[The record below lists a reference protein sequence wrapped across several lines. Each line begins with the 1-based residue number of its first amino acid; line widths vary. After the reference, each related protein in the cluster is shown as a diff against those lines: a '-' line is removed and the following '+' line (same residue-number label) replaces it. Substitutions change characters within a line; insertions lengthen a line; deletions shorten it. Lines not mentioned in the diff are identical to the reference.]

1 MMIVGLALGAVV
13 GLVLGLLGGGGAILA
28 VPVFVYVLGID
39 PKPAIAMSLGMVAVT
54 SLAGAVEHGRAG
66 RVHLRIA
73 LTFGIAA
80 MAGSFGGARAAGL
93 VSGASQLTLFSLV
106 MLAAAASLA
115 LRRSRSEEG
124 REPAREPRTW
134 LLASVACAVGAL
146 TGLVGVGGGF
156 LIVPALVLIGGL
168 PMKDAVGTS
177 LAVIAMSAGAGALGY
192 IGRVD
197 AAWPLVAAFTAAAL
211 VGLMAGVRLMPRIPA
226 AALQR
231 AFAVLLVLTGSF
243 VLYQNRSAFVGPA
256 SGPAP
261 APTSTGVHP

>member
-1 MMIVGLALGAVV
+1 MMLGLALGAMV

-28 VPVFVYVLGID
+28 VPLFVYVLGID

-66 RVHLRIA
+66 RVRLRIA
-73 LTFGIAA
+73 FIFGLAA
-80 MAGSFGGARAAGL
+80 MAGSFAGARAAGL
-93 VSGASQLTLFSLV
+93 IDAASQLTLFGLV

-115 LRRSRSEEG
+115 LQKGRGDEG
-124 REPAREPRTW
+124 REPTHGPRTS
-134 LLASVACAVGAL
+134 LLTTVACAVGAL

-156 LIVPALVLIGGL
+156 LIVPALVLIARL

-192 IGRVD
+192 VGRVD
-197 AAWPLVAAFTAAAL
+197 VAWAMVAAFTGAAL
-211 VGLMAGVRLMPRIPA
+211 VGLTAGVRLMPRVPA

-231 AFAVLLVLTGSF
+231 AFAVLLVLTGGF
-243 VLYQNRSAFVGPA
+243 VLYQNRSAFVRTVSDRA
-256 SGPAP
+256 QAP
-261 APTSTGVHP
+261 ASTGVHP